1 MRGRLGHHKLPDNRT
16 KERTTRNKNK
26 KQNNGFIE
34 IIHSVRVLSSATR
47 NVTPQQ
53 TSKVDPRNKRR
64 LSATTKTTNRTTPP
78 KGEVSARGNSLPFRI
93 NPPEQTSS
101 KKGTKIDFR
110 RRKKEGKDSRKGDSI
125 LGVALTVGQCP
136 APLRKEK
143 PSDARTKTRHYSS
156 LAILRVRGNCD

>member
-78 KGEVSARGNSLPFRI
+78 KGEVSAMRQFITLSYKPARTDKLQKGNEDRFPTKEEGREGFKERGFHFGGCPHSGPMPR
-93 NPPEQTSS
+93 
-101 KKGTKIDFR
+101 
-110 RRKKEGKDSRKGDSI
+110 
-125 LGVALTVGQCP
+125 P
-136 APLRKEK
+136 AP
-143 PSDARTKTRHYSS
+143 
-156 LAILRVRGNCD
+156 